1 MAVRT
6 VIGIAALLVLATCAT
21 QTGSPVAVTRE
32 SLERRINREEA
43 QAFVLAD
50 TDRAV
55 QLAQAQRA
63 TTNSAEA
70 QSELKILA
78 AHRHDLTS
86 RLESFL
92 ADSSPSDELWV
103 YRTHTSAGR
112 GGESGLALL
121 RNGRIIDH
129 LTIAI
134 CD

>member
-1 MAVRT
+1 MWPCT
-6 VIGIAALLVLATCAT
+6 VIGIAALLVLASCAT
-21 QTGSPVAVTRE
+21 QTGSPVAVTRD
-32 SLERRINREEA
+32 SLERRITREEA

-55 QLAQAQRA
+55 QLAQAH

-70 QSELKILA
+70 QSELKILV

-92 ADSSPSDELWV
+92 AGSSPSDQLWF
-103 YRTHTSAGR
+103 YRTQTSAGR
-112 GGESGLALL
+112 GGDSGLALL
-121 RNGRIIDH
+121 RNGKIVDH